1 MSQQIAALLKP
12 RPREAEVTTTTSTKT
27 KFGFVQVVDFQNIG
41 VKDVTLRANG
51 ITRDVIKVKVSLA

>member
-12 RPREAEVTTTTSTKT
+12 RPREAEITTTSTKS
-27 KFGFVQVVDFQNIG
+27 KFGFVQAADFQNIG

>member
-12 RPREAEVTTTTSTKT
+12 RPREAEVTTTSTKT

>member
-12 RPREAEVTTTTSTKT
+12 RPREAEVTTTSTKT
-27 KFGFVQVVDFQNIG
+27 KFGFMQLVDFQQIG
-41 VKDVTLRANG
+41 IREVTVRPNG